1 MSFLSSTNKF
11 NIVISYD
18 GGFANKTLK
27 LDINDNDGT
36 LEDIGVD
43 LYSYL
48 SIVEILSGFN
58 TFTCLQEDS
67 RPYSELHV
75 ISTDE

>member
-1 MSFLSSTNKF
+1 MSFLSSTNINVIC

-48 SIVEILSGFN
+48 SIVENLVR
-58 TFTCLQEDS
+58 L
-67 RPYSELHV
+67 
-75 ISTDE
+75 

>member
-1 MSFLSSTNKF
+1 MSFLSSTNKC

-27 LDINDNDGT
+27 LDTNDNDGT

-48 SIVEILSGFN
+48 SIVENLVR
-58 TFTCLQEDS
+58 L
-67 RPYSELHV
+67 
-75 ISTDE
+75 